1 MKKVGVNAPANGK
14 EMMFNPIHADLS
26 VWALT
31 LLRIVTAF
39 VFWMHGAQK
48 LFGVF
53 GQESRTFLTLL
64 WFAGVL
70 EFFGPLF
77 IGFGLFTRAVAFL
90 LAGEMAVAYF
100 ISHLPRGFWPVMNS
114 GERAVLYCFIFL
126 LLAATGPG
134 KLALDNL
141 LVSKS
146 GERK

>member
-1 MKKVGVNAPANGK
+1 
-14 EMMFNPIHADLS
+14 MFNPIHADLS

-39 VFWMHGAQK
+39 VFWMHGGEK
-48 LFGVF
+48 LFGFF
-53 GQESRTFLTLL
+53 GREPQTFLSLL
-64 WFAGVL
+64 WFAGIL

-100 ISHLPRGFWPVMNS
+100 MSHFPRGFWPVMNS

-141 LVSKS
+141 LFSKPEAKKV
-146 GERK
+146 G

>member
-1 MKKVGVNAPANGK
+1 
-14 EMMFNPIHADLS
+14 MFNPIQADLS
-26 VWALT
+26 VWAVT

-39 VFWMHGAQK
+39 VFWMHGAEK
-48 LFGVF
+48 LFGFF
-53 GQESRTFLTLL
+53 GREPQIFLSLL
-64 WFAGVL
+64 WFAGIL

-77 IGFGLFTRAVAFL
+77 IGFGLFTRSVAFL

-100 ISHLPRGFWPVMNS
+100 ISHFPRGFWPVMNS

-141 LVSKS
+141 LFSKP
-146 GERK
+146 EARKEG

>member
-1 MKKVGVNAPANGK
+1 
-14 EMMFNPIHADLS
+14 MFNPIHADLS

-39 VFWMHGAQK
+39 LFWMHGGEK
-48 LFGVF
+48 LFGFF
-53 GQESRTFLTLL
+53 GREPQTFPSLL
-64 WFAGVL
+64 WFAGLL

-77 IGFGLFTRAVAFL
+77 IGSGLFTRAVAFL

-100 ISHLPRGFWPVMNS
+100 MSHFPRGFWPVMNS

-141 LVSKS
+141 LFSKPEAKKV
-146 GERK
+146 G

>member
-1 MKKVGVNAPANGK
+1 
-14 EMMFNPIHADLS
+14 MFNPIPGSLS

-48 LFGVF
+48 LFGFF
-53 GQESRTFLTLL
+53 GEEPRTFLTLL

-126 LLAATGPG
+126 LLAASGPG

-141 LVSKS
+141 LFSKS
-146 GERK
+146 GGKESGDVGPVSQ

>member
-1 MKKVGVNAPANGK
+1 
-14 EMMFNPIHADLS
+14 MFHSIHADLS

-39 VFWMHGAQK
+39 VFWMHGGEK
-48 LFGVF
+48 LFGFF
-53 GQESRTFLTLL
+53 GREPQTFLSLL
-64 WFAGVL
+64 WFAGIL

-100 ISHLPRGFWPVMNS
+100 MSHFPRGFWPVMNS

-141 LVSKS
+141 LFNKPEAKKV
-146 GERK
+146 G

>member
-1 MKKVGVNAPANGK
+1 
-14 EMMFNPIHADLS
+14 MMFNPLHADLS

-31 LLRIVTAF
+31 LLRMVTAF

-48 LFGVF
+48 LFGFF
-53 GQESRTFLTLL
+53 GQEPRTFLTLL
-64 WFAGVL
+64 WFAGIL

-77 IGFGLFTRAVAFL
+77 VGFGLFTRAVAFL

-100 ISHLPRGFWPVMNS
+100 TSHFPRGFWPVMNS
-114 GERAVLYCFIFL
+114 GERAVLFCFIFL

-146 GERK
+146 GEKK

>member
-1 MKKVGVNAPANGK
+1 
-14 EMMFNPIHADLS
+14 MFNPIPGSLS

-48 LFGVF
+48 LFGFF
-53 GQESRTFLTLL
+53 GEEPRTFLTLL

-77 IGFGLFTRAVAFL
+77 IGFGLFTRVVAFL

-114 GERAVLYCFIFL
+114 GERAVLFCFIFL
-126 LLAATGPG
+126 LLAAAGPG

-141 LVSKS
+141 LFRKS
-146 GERK
+146 EELEEPDVAQRSEEG

>member
-1 MKKVGVNAPANGK
+1 
-14 EMMFNPIHADLS
+14 MFNSLHADLR
-26 VWALT
+26 VWSLT
-31 LLRIVTAF
+31 FLRIVTAF

-48 LFGVF
+48 LFGLF
-53 GQESRTFLTLL
+53 GQEPRPFPTLL
-64 WFAGVL
+64 WFAGIL

-100 ISHLPRGFWPVMNS
+100 TSHFPRGFWPVMNS

-126 LLAATGPG
+126 LLAASGPG

-141 LVSKS
+141 LFSKS
-146 GERK
+146 GGKESGDVGPVSQ

>member
-1 MKKVGVNAPANGK
+1 
-14 EMMFNPIHADLS
+14 MFNPIHADLS

-48 LFGVF
+48 LFGFF
-53 GQESRTFLTLL
+53 GQEPRAFLTLL
-64 WFAGVL
+64 WFAGLL

-100 ISHLPRGFWPVMNS
+100 ISHFPRGFWPVMNS
-114 GERAVLYCFIFL
+114 GERAVLFCFIFL

-141 LVSKS
+141 LFSKS
-146 GERK
+146 GEKKLG

>member
-1 MKKVGVNAPANGK
+1 
-14 EMMFNPIHADLS
+14 MFNPIHADLS

-39 VFWMHGAQK
+39 VFWMHGGEK
-48 LFGVF
+48 LFGFF
-53 GQESRTFLTLL
+53 GREPQTFLSLL
-64 WFAGVL
+64 WFAGIL

-77 IGFGLFTRAVAFL
+77 IGSGLLTRAVAFL

-100 ISHLPRGFWPVMNS
+100 MSHFPRGFWPVMNS

-141 LVSKS
+141 LFSKPEAKKV
-146 GERK
+146 G